1 MEGLNKTMV
10 HLSPAPFWVRAS
22 CPVIRRLPAGRYR
35 AMNGLVNLMRRFG
48 CGRQPF
54 LAETST
60 PSESFHFICHLSD
73 ALAREVCYTGRYE
86 PLETLLIRKILKP
99 GMVFVDVGANWGYF
113 TLLGAACIG
122 PLGRVLS
129 VEPHPHLF
137 ALLRANL
144 DYNGYHNVT
153 PLSLAVGAQTGTAL
167 LTGFDEHGGNWG
179 LSRIVSGGDSS
190 NVSFPVATAQ
200 LDHIVKQH
208 EIDVVDLLK
217 IDIEGS
223 EDEALQGMGCG
234 LADRR
239 YLRLLL
245 ELHPTILWHR
255 GKALAD
261 IVDPLVR
268 HGYRG
273 WWIDH
278 SPAMTKKAYYTTA
291 PNLGEFLRPINDPN
305 AANSWP
311 HTLWIAPGSGLQPV
325 P

>member
-1 MEGLNKTMV
+1 MELDKTMIQ
-10 HLSPAPFWVRAS
+10 LSAAPFWVRAS
-22 CPVIRRLPAGRYR
+22 SPVIRRLPAGRYR
-35 AMNGLVNLMRRFG
+35 AMNGLVNLMRRLG
-48 CGRQPF
+48 CSLQPF

-60 PSESFHFICHLSD
+60 PSQSFQFICHLSD

-99 GMVFVDVGANWGYF
+99 GMVFIDVGANWGYF
-113 TLLGAACIG
+113 TLLGAACVG
-122 PLGRVLS
+122 SRGRVLS
-129 VEPHPHLF
+129 VEPDPRLF

-144 DYNGYHNVT
+144 DHNGYNNVT
-153 PLSLAVGAQTGTAL
+153 PLSLAAGAQTGTAL
-167 LTGFDEHGGNWG
+167 LTGFDEGGGNWG
-179 LSRIVSGGDSS
+179 LSRIVPGGASA

-200 LDHIVKQH
+200 LDHILEQH
-208 EIDVVDLLK
+208 GIDVVDFLK

-223 EDEALQGMGCG
+223 EEEALQGMACG

-245 ELHPTILWHR
+245 ELHPTIL

-261 IVDPLVR
+261 VVEPLVR

-278 SPAMTKKAYYTTA
+278 SPAMAKQAYYQTA
-291 PNLGEFLRPINDPN
+291 PNLGDFLKPIDDPN
-305 AANSWP
+305 VVNPWP
-311 HTLWIAPGSGLQPV
+311 HTLWLAPGLP
-325 P
+325 PIA